1 MCWEAHP
8 AAWPVRLPCSVADL
22 HHHDPKLW
30 RDHPIDASRL
40 AHRIA
45 GTKRKTSTIKKT
57 LNPTFNESLTYDFD
71 LIDDVNIH
79 NCVCQL
85 EVWDWDRWESNDFL
99 GAVQIPLVDANE

>member
-1 MCWEAHP
+1 MSA
-8 AAWPVRLPCSVADL
+8 RNLVAKDKGGTS
-22 HHHDPKLW
+22 DPYVLIELGKEKKQ
-30 RDHPIDASRL
+30 R
-40 AHRIA
+40 
-45 GTKRKTSTIKKT
+45 TKTIKKT